1 MERSD
6 PWAGAV
12 AAPLVGRLEKPRTA
26 GLTMVIDKG
35 LGLRETEDL
44 LELAAGAIDYIK
56 LAFGS
61 SLLYPEPVLE
71 RKIAL
76 IRERAIHVYPGGTL
90 YELAFVQGK
99 AAAFAQ
105 RARDLG
111 FTVLE
116 VSEGT
121 VDLSPAG
128 RRRMIEAALQAGLAV
143 VTEVGKK
150 DPASRLQ
157 AAWALEQAAADLAA
171 GASLV
176 LIEGRDSGVG
186 AGAYDQEGRPREE
199 LVEVLL
205 REFPRPE
212 ALMWEAPL
220 AKQQLYWIRR
230 AGPNVNLG
238 NVQPGD
244 VLTLEAMR
252 RALRGDT
259 LKRALCRLTEV
270 FGERAQEC

>member
-12 AAPLVGRLEKPRTA
+12 AAPLAGRLEKPRTA

-76 IRERAIHVYPGGTL
+76 IRERGIHVYPGGTL

-128 RRRMIEAALQAGLAV
+128 RRRMIEAAAGSGACRGDGSGEEGPGIPPPGSL
-143 VTEVGKK
+143 G
-150 DPASRLQ
+150 PG
-157 AAWALEQAAADLAA
+157 A
-171 GASLV
+171 GRGGP
-176 LIEGRDSGVG
+176 GRGGEPGHHRRTGLGGGV
-186 AGAYDQEGRPREE
+186 GAYDQEGRPREE